1 MDGTDYSNFFPTGL
15 WAKRAILQPCHLSPS
30 LAPSGNPT
38 PFSKLQEAL
47 ERGVAWGVRRTEWG
61 LVQKLRDR

>member
-1 MDGTDYSNFFPTGL
+1 MIKTPAL
-15 WAKRAILQPCHLSPS
+15 RVS
-30 LAPSGNPT
+30 LPP
-38 PFSKLQEAL
+38 KEAL